1 MYKVIGNTNTRTLRV
16 LWAMKEIGLKYEH
29 VQVNAQ
35 SADAKKFNISGKV
48 PTLEVNGINIA
59 DSTAIV
65 TYLADKY
72 NQLTFP
78 AGTIERAQQD
88 SFTQFILDELDSIL
102 WTAARHSFVLP
113 KEMRVSEL
121 KNTLHWEFARSLKV
135 LESRMGTGPNVMGE
149 KFTIPD
155 IILTHIGGWA
165 RVAKFDIPD
174 GKLRDYFRQQIK
186 RPAYISAINLKLYY
200 TYFKLLM

>member
-1 MYKVIGNTNTRTLRV
+1 M
-16 LWAMKEIGLKYEH
+16 
-29 VQVNAQ
+29 
-35 SADAKKFNISGKV
+35 
-48 PTLEVNGINIA
+48 
-59 DSTAIV
+59 
-65 TYLADKY
+65 ADKY

-135 LESRMGTGPNVMGE
+135 LESRMGAGPNVMGE

-186 RPAYISAINLKLYY
+186 RPAYKSAINL
-200 TYFKLLM
+200 

>member
-16 LWAMKEIGLKYEH
+16 LWAMNEIGLKYEH
-29 VQVNAQ
+29 VQVDAQ

-48 PTLEVNGINIA
+48 PSLEANGVIIA
-59 DSTAIV
+59 DSTAII

-121 KNTLHWEFARSLKV
+121 KGTLHWEFAKSLKV
-135 LESRMGTGPNVMGE
+135 LESRMSTGPNVMGE

-165 RVAKFDIPD
+165 RVAKFDIPE
-174 GKLRDYFRQQIK
+174 GKLRDYFRRQIK
-186 RPAYISAINLKLYY
+186 RPAYISAINL
-200 TYFKLLM
+200 

>member
-16 LWAMKEIGLKYEH
+16 LWAMNEIGLKYEH
-29 VQVNAQ
+29 LKVGAQ
-35 SADAKKFNISGKV
+35 SAEAQLANVSGKV
-48 PTLEVNGINIA
+48 PSLEANGVNIA
-59 DSTAIV
+59 DSTAII

-113 KEMRVSEL
+113 KEMRVIEL
-121 KNTLHWEFARSLKV
+121 KDTLHWEFARSLKI
-135 LESRMGTGPNVMGE
+135 LESRMGSGPNVMGE
-149 KFTIPD
+149 EFTIPD

-174 GKLRDYFRQQIK
+174 GKLRDYFRRQIK
-186 RPAYISAINLKLYY
+186 RPAYISAINL
-200 TYFKLLM
+200 

>member
-35 SADAKKFNISGKV
+35 SEDAKKFNISGKV

-121 KNTLHWEFARSLKV
+121 KDTLRWEFARSLKI
-135 LESRMGTGPNVMGE
+135 LESRMGSGPNVMGE
-149 KFTIPD
+149 EFTIPD
-155 IILTHIGGWA
+155 IILTHVGGWA

-174 GKLRDYFRQQIK
+174 GKLRDYFRRQIK
-186 RPAYISAINLKLYY
+186 RPAYISAINL
-200 TYFKLLM
+200 

>member
-35 SADAKKFNISGKV
+35 SVDAKKFNISGKV
-48 PTLEVNGINIA
+48 PTFDANGVNIA

-121 KNTLHWEFARSLKV
+121 KDTLRWEFARSLKI
-135 LESRMGTGPNVMGE
+135 LESRMGSGPNVMGE
-149 KFTIPD
+149 EFTIPD
-155 IILTHIGGWA
+155 IILTHVGGWA

-174 GKLRDYFRQQIK
+174 GKLRDYFRRQIK
-186 RPAYISAINLKLYY
+186 RPAYISAINL
-200 TYFKLLM
+200 

>member
-35 SADAKKFNISGKV
+35 SVDAKKFNISGKV
-48 PTLEVNGINIA
+48 PTLDANGVNIA

-121 KNTLHWEFARSLKV
+121 KDTLRWEFARSLKV

-149 KFTIPD
+149 EFTIPD
-155 IILTHIGGWA
+155 IILTHVGGWA

-174 GKLRDYFRQQIK
+174 GRLRDYFRQQIK
-186 RPAYISAINLKLYY
+186 RPAYISAD
-200 TYFKLLM
+200 

>member
-35 SADAKKFNISGKV
+35 SVDAKKFNISGKV
-48 PTLEVNGINIA
+48 PTLDANGVNIA

-121 KNTLHWEFARSLKV
+121 KNTLYWEFAKSLKV
-135 LESRMGTGPNVMGE
+135 LESRMGNGPNVMGK

-165 RVAKFDIPD
+165 RVANFDIPD

-186 RPAYISAINLKLYY
+186 RPAYISAINL
-200 TYFKLLM
+200 

>member
-16 LWAMKEIGLKYEH
+16 LWAMNEIGLEYEH

-35 SADAKKFNISGKV
+35 SVDAKKFNISGKV

-72 NQLTFP
+72 NQLTFT

-121 KNTLHWEFARSLKV
+121 KETLRWEFARSLKV
-135 LESRMGTGPNVMGE
+135 LESRMGAGPNVMGE

-186 RPAYISAINLKLYY
+186 RPAYISAINL
-200 TYFKLLM
+200 

>member
-35 SADAKKFNISGKV
+35 SVDAKKFNISGKV
-48 PTLEVNGINIA
+48 PTLDANGVNIA

-121 KNTLHWEFARSLKV
+121 KDTLRWEFARSLKI
-135 LESRMGTGPNVMGE
+135 LESRMSTGPNVMGE
-149 KFTIPD
+149 EFTIPD
-155 IILTHIGGWA
+155 IILTHVGGWA

-174 GKLRDYFRQQIK
+174 GRLRDYFRRQIK
-186 RPAYISAINLKLYY
+186 RPAYISAINL
-200 TYFKLLM
+200 

>member
-35 SADAKKFNISGKV
+35 SVDAKKFNISGKV
-48 PTLEVNGINIA
+48 PTLDANGVNIA

-102 WTAARHSFVLP
+102 WSAARHSFVLP

-135 LESRMGTGPNVMGE
+135 LESRMGAGPNVMGE

-174 GKLRDYFRQQIK
+174 GKLRDYFRRQIK
-186 RPAYISAINLKLYY
+186 RPAYISAINL
-200 TYFKLLM
+200 

>member
-16 LWAMKEIGLKYEH
+16 LWAMNEIGLEYEH

-35 SADAKKFNISGKV
+35 SVDAKKFNISGKV
-48 PTLEVNGINIA
+48 PTLDANGVNIA

-121 KNTLHWEFARSLKV
+121 KDTLRWEFARSLKI
-135 LESRMGTGPNVMGE
+135 LESRMGSGPNVMGE
-149 KFTIPD
+149 EFTIPD
-155 IILTHIGGWA
+155 IILTHVGGWA

-186 RPAYISAINLKLYY
+186 RPAYISAISL
-200 TYFKLLM
+200 

>member
-35 SADAKKFNISGKV
+35 SVDAKKFNISGKV
-48 PTLEVNGINIA
+48 PTLDANGVNIA

-121 KNTLHWEFARSLKV
+121 KDTLRWEFARSLKI
-135 LESRMGTGPNVMGE
+135 LESRMGSGPNVMGE
-149 KFTIPD
+149 EFTIPD

-174 GKLRDYFRQQIK
+174 GKLRDYFRRQIK
-186 RPAYISAINLKLYY
+186 RPAYISAINL
-200 TYFKLLM
+200 

>member
-16 LWAMKEIGLKYEH
+16 LWAMNEIGLEYKH
-29 VQVNAQ
+29 LKVGAQ
-35 SADAKKFNISGKV
+35 SAEAQLANVSGKV
-48 PTLEVNGINIA
+48 PSLEANGVNIA
-59 DSTAIV
+59 DSTAII

-113 KEMRVSEL
+113 KEMRVREL

-135 LESRMGTGPNVMGE
+135 LESRMGTGQNVMGE

-186 RPAYISAINLKLYY
+186 RPAYISAINL
-200 TYFKLLM
+200 

>member
-16 LWAMKEIGLKYEH
+16 LWAMNEIGLEYEH
-29 VQVNAQ
+29 LKVGAQ
-35 SADAKKFNISGKV
+35 SAEAQLANVSGKV
-48 PTLEVNGINIA
+48 PSLEANGVNIA
-59 DSTAIV
+59 DSTAII

-113 KEMRVSEL
+113 KEMRVIEL
-121 KNTLHWEFARSLKV
+121 KDTLHWEFARSLKI
-135 LESRMGTGPNVMGE
+135 LESRMGSGPNVMGE
-149 KFTIPD
+149 EFTIPD

-174 GKLRDYFRQQIK
+174 GKLRDYFRRQIK
-186 RPAYISAINLKLYY
+186 RPAYISAINL
-200 TYFKLLM
+200 

>member
-35 SADAKKFNISGKV
+35 SVDAKKFNISGKV
-48 PTLEVNGINIA
+48 PTLDANGVNIA

-121 KNTLHWEFARSLKV
+121 KDTLRWEFARSLKV
-135 LESRMGTGPNVMGE
+135 LESRMGSGPNVMGKE
-149 KFTIPD
+149 FTIPD

-174 GKLRDYFRQQIK
+174 GKLRDYFRRQIK
-186 RPAYISAINLKLYY
+186 RPAYISAINL
-200 TYFKLLM
+200 

>member
-16 LWAMKEIGLKYEH
+16 LWAMNEIGLKYEH
-29 VQVNAQ
+29 LKVGAQ
-35 SADAKKFNISGKV
+35 SAEAQLANVSGKV
-48 PTLEVNGINIA
+48 PSLEANGVNIA
-59 DSTAIV
+59 DSTAII

-113 KEMRVSEL
+113 NEMRVSEL

-135 LESRMGTGPNVMGE
+135 LESRMGAGPNVMGE

-174 GKLRDYFRQQIK
+174 GKLRDYFRKQIK
-186 RPAYISAINLKLYY
+186 RPAYISAINL
-200 TYFKLLM
+200 

>member
-35 SADAKKFNISGKV
+35 SVDAKKVNISGKV
-48 PTLEVNGINIA
+48 PTLDANGVNIA

-121 KNTLHWEFARSLKV
+121 KDTLRWEFARSLKI
-135 LESRMGTGPNVMGE
+135 LESRMGSGPNVMGE
-149 KFTIPD
+149 EFTIPD
-155 IILTHIGGWA
+155 IILTHVGGWA

-174 GKLRDYFRQQIK
+174 GRLRDYFRRQIK
-186 RPAYISAINLKLYY
+186 RPAYISAINL
-200 TYFKLLM
+200 

>member
-16 LWAMKEIGLKYEH
+16 LWAMNEIGLEYEH

-35 SADAKKFNISGKV
+35 SVDAKKFNISGKV
-48 PTLEVNGINIA
+48 PTLDANGVNIA

-121 KNTLHWEFARSLKV
+121 KDTLRWEFARSLKV

-149 KFTIPD
+149 EFTIPD
-155 IILTHIGGWA
+155 IILTHVGGWA

-186 RPAYISAINLKLYY
+186 RPAYISAINL
-200 TYFKLLM
+200 

>member
-29 VQVNAQ
+29 VQVDAQ

-48 PTLEVNGINIA
+48 PTLDANGVNIA

-113 KEMRVSEL
+113 KEMRVSKL
-121 KNTLHWEFARSLKV
+121 KETLRWEFARSLKV
-135 LESRMGTGPNVMGE
+135 LESRMGAGPNVMGE

-174 GKLRDYFRQQIK
+174 GKLRDYFRRQIK
-186 RPAYISAINLKLYY
+186 RPAYISAINL
-200 TYFKLLM
+200 

>member
-35 SADAKKFNISGKV
+35 SVDAKKFNISGKV
-48 PTLEVNGINIA
+48 PTLDANGVNIA

-113 KEMRVSEL
+113 KEMRISEL
-121 KNTLHWEFARSLKV
+121 KDTLRWEFARSLKI
-135 LESRMGTGPNVMGE
+135 LESRMGSGPNVMGE
-149 KFTIPD
+149 EFTIPD
-155 IILTHIGGWA
+155 IILTHVGGWA

-174 GKLRDYFRQQIK
+174 GRLRDYFRRQIK
-186 RPAYISAINLKLYY
+186 RPAYISAINL
-200 TYFKLLM
+200 

>member
-16 LWAMKEIGLKYEH
+16 LWAMNEIGLKYEH
-29 VQVNAQ
+29 LKVGAQ
-35 SADAKKFNISGKV
+35 SAEAQLANVSGKV
-48 PTLEVNGINIA
+48 PSLEANGVNIA
-59 DSTAIV
+59 DSTAII

-113 KEMRVSEL
+113 KEMRVIEL
-121 KNTLHWEFARSLKV
+121 KDTLHWEFARSLKI
-135 LESRMGTGPNVMGE
+135 LESRMGSGPNVMGE
-149 KFTIPD
+149 EFTIPD
-155 IILTHIGGWA
+155 IILTHVGGWA

-174 GKLRDYFRQQIK
+174 GKLRDYFRRQIK
-186 RPAYISAINLKLYY
+186 RPAYISAINL
-200 TYFKLLM
+200 

>member
-16 LWAMKEIGLKYEH
+16 LWAMNEIGLNYEH
-29 VQVNAQ
+29 VKVNAQ

-48 PTLEVNGINIA
+48 PTLEANGVNIV
-59 DSTAIV
+59 DSTAII

-72 NQLTFP
+72 SQLTFP

-121 KNTLHWEFARSLKV
+121 KNTLYWEFAKSLKV
-135 LESRMGTGPNVMGE
+135 LESRMGTGPNVMGK

-165 RVAKFDIPD
+165 RVTKFDIPD
-174 GKLRDYFRQQIK
+174 GKLRDYFRRQIK
-186 RPAYISAINLKLYY
+186 RPAYVSAINL
-200 TYFKLLM
+200 

>member
-16 LWAMKEIGLKYEH
+16 LWAMNEIGLKYEH
-29 VQVNAQ
+29 LKVGAQ
-35 SADAKKFNISGKV
+35 SAEAQLANVSGKV
-48 PTLEVNGINIA
+48 PSLEANGVNIA
-59 DSTAIV
+59 DSTAII

-88 SFTQFILDELDSIL
+88 SFTQFILDELDSVL

-113 KEMRVSEL
+113 KEMRVNEL

-135 LESRMGTGPNVMGE
+135 LEFRMDTGPNLMGE

-165 RVAKFDIPD
+165 RVAKFDIPG

-186 RPAYISAINLKLYY
+186 RPAYISAINL
-200 TYFKLLM
+200 

>member
-16 LWAMKEIGLKYEH
+16 LWAMNEIGLKYEH

-48 PTLEVNGINIA
+48 PTLQANGVNIA

-88 SFTQFILDELDSIL
+88 SFTQFLLDELDSIL

-135 LESRMGTGPNVMGE
+135 LESRMSTGPNVMGE

-186 RPAYISAINLKLYY
+186 RPAYISAINL
-200 TYFKLLM
+200 

>member
-16 LWAMKEIGLKYEH
+16 LWAMNEIGLEYEH

-35 SADAKKFNISGKV
+35 SVDAKKFNISGKV
-48 PTLEVNGINIA
+48 PTLDANGVNIA

-113 KEMRVSEL
+113 EEMRVSEL

-174 GKLRDYFRQQIK
+174 GKLRDYFRRQIK
-186 RPAYISAINLKLYY
+186 RPAYISAINLK
-200 TYFKLLM
+200 

>member
-16 LWAMKEIGLKYEH
+16 LWAMNEIGLEYEH

-35 SADAKKFNISGKV
+35 SVDAKKFNISGKV

-121 KNTLHWEFARSLKV
+121 KETLRWEFTRSLKV
-135 LESRMGTGPNVMGE
+135 LESRMGSGPNVMGE

-186 RPAYISAINLKLYY
+186 RPAYISAINL
-200 TYFKLLM
+200 

>member
-35 SADAKKFNISGKV
+35 SVDAKKFNISGKV
-48 PTLEVNGINIA
+48 PTLDANGVNIA

-121 KNTLHWEFARSLKV
+121 KDTLRWEFARSLKI
-135 LESRMGTGPNVMGE
+135 LESRMGSGPNVMGE
-149 KFTIPD
+149 EFTIPD
-155 IILTHIGGWA
+155 IILTHVGGWA

-174 GKLRDYFRQQIK
+174 GKLRDYFRRQIK
-186 RPAYISAINLKLYY
+186 RPAYISAINI
-200 TYFKLLM
+200 

>member
-35 SADAKKFNISGKV
+35 SVDAKKFNISGKV
-48 PTLEVNGINIA
+48 PTLDANGVNIA

-121 KNTLHWEFARSLKV
+121 KDTLRWEFARSLKI
-135 LESRMGTGPNVMGE
+135 LESRMGSGPNVMGE
-149 KFTIPD
+149 EFTIPD
-155 IILTHIGGWA
+155 IILTHVGGWA

-186 RPAYISAINLKLYY
+186 RPAYISAINL
-200 TYFKLLM
+200 